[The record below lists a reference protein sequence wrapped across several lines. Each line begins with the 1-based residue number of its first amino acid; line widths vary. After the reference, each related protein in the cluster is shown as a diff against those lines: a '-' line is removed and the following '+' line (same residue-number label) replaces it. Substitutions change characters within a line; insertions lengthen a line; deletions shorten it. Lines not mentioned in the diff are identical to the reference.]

1 MLKPILTSATFAG
14 VLALSS
20 VTPTMAQGYGVH
32 QEDRISTPVG
42 RCGRMARVHLPY
54 ADASMELGREPG
66 CATLMAVLAILG
78 I

>member
-1 MLKPILTSATFAG
+1 
-14 VLALSS
+14 
-20 VTPTMAQGYGVH
+20 
-32 QEDRISTPVG
+32 
-42 RCGRMARVHLPY
+42 MARVHLPY